1 MKLDL
6 LTNATVVD
14 DAIGFVSKRSKN
26 LQVISMKI
34 RKNQEAISQSNPFSE
49 PDYDD
54 SQFI

>member
-6 LTNATVVD
+6 LTNATIVD

-26 LQVISMKI
+26 QVISMKI
-34 RKNQEAISQSNPFSE
+34 RRNQEAISQSNPFSE